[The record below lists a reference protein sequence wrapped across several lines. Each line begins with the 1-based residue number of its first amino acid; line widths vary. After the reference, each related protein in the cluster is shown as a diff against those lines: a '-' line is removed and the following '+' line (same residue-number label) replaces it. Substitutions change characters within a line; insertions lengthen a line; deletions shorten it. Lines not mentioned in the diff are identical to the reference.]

1 MKNRIVAALLAF
13 FLGGFG
19 LHKFY
24 LGQIGW
30 GVLYLIFSWT
40 FIPSIVAF
48 FETIGLLATSDE
60 KFDRQFNP
68 DALPAAIS
76 MPPQITNVIH
86 VHNAMPGSNSTST
99 VNVSHL
105 PNLDQLL
112 GQRTSPQVTADRLFE
127 EGRNAYEAKQY
138 ELAESKF
145 ATALL
150 NKPEDDAI
158 RLWHA
163 TALWALSKTEQAIA
177 ELSQVENHAQD
188 PQLRNHA
195 QQMVHRLIEAER
207 APGTS

>member
-1 MKNRIVAALLAF
+1 MKNRIIAAFLAF

-30 GVLYLIFSWT
+30 GVFYLVFCWT
-40 FIPSIVAF
+40 FIPWIVAF
-48 FETIGLLATSDE
+48 FESIGLLITSDE
-60 KFDRQFNP
+60 SFNRQFNY
-68 DALPAAIS
+68 DALPPIAA

-86 VHNAMPGSNSTST
+86 VHNAMPGSTSTST
-99 VNVSHL
+99 VNVSQL

-112 GQRTSPQVTADRLFE
+112 GQRTSPQVVANRLFE
-127 EGRNAYEAKQY
+127 EGRHAYESKQY

-150 NKPEDDAI
+150 SKPDDDAI
-158 RLWHA
+158 RMWHA

-177 ELSQVENHAQD
+177 ELSQVEHHAQD
-188 PQLRNHA
+188 PEVRNHA

-207 APGTS
+207 APGSL

>member
-1 MKNRIVAALLAF
+1 MKNRIIAAFLAF

-30 GVLYLIFSWT
+30 GVLYLVFCWT
-40 FIPSIVAF
+40 FIPGIVAF
-48 FETIGLLATSDE
+48 FESIGFLITSDE
-60 KFDRQFNP
+60 SFNRQFNY
-68 DALPAAIS
+68 DALPPVAA

-86 VHNAMPGSNSTST
+86 VHNAMPGSTSTST
-99 VNVSHL
+99 VNLSQL

-112 GQRTSPQVTADRLFE
+112 GQRTPAHVVANRLFE
-127 EGRNAYEAKQY
+127 EGRHAYESKQY

-150 NKPEDDAI
+150 SKPEDDAI
-158 RLWHA
+158 RIWHA

-177 ELSQVENHAQD
+177 ELSQVEHHAQD
-188 PQLRNHA
+188 PEVRNHA

-207 APGTS
+207 APGAS

>member
-1 MKNRIVAALLAF
+1 MKNRIIAAFLAF
-13 FLGGFG
+13 FLGGLG

-30 GVLYLIFSWT
+30 GVFYLLFCWT
-40 FIPSIVAF
+40 PIPWIVAF
-48 FETIGLLATSDE
+48 FETIGLLVTSDE
-60 KFDRQFNP
+60 KFNRQFNLEV
-68 DALPAAIS
+68 LPPVAA

-86 VHNAMPGSNSTST
+86 VHNAMPGSTSTST

-112 GQRTSPQVTADRLFE
+112 GQRTPPQVVADRLFE
-127 EGRNAYEAKQY
+127 EGRLAYESKQY

-150 NKPEDDAI
+150 SKPNDDAI
-158 RLWHA
+158 RMWHA

-177 ELSQVENHAQD
+177 ELSQVEHHAQD
-188 PQLRNHA
+188 PEVRNHA
-195 QQMVHRLIEAER
+195 QQMVHRLIESER
-207 APGTS
+207 APGSL

>member
-1 MKNRIVAALLAF
+1 MKNRIVAALLAL
-13 FLGGFG
+13 FLGGLG

-30 GVLYLIFSWT
+30 GVLYLVFFWT
-40 FIPSIVAF
+40 PFPWVAAF
-48 FETIGLLATSDE
+48 FETIGLLVTSDE

-68 DALPAAIS
+68 DALPAALS

-86 VHNAMPGSNSTST
+86 VHNAMPGSTSTSS
-99 VNVSHL
+99 VNVSQL

-150 NKPEDDAI
+150 NKPDDDAI

>member
-1 MKNRIVAALLAF
+1 MKNRIIAAFLAF

-30 GVLYLIFSWT
+30 GISYLLFCWT
-40 FIPSIVAF
+40 PVPWIVAF
-48 FETIGLLATSDE
+48 FETIGLLVTSDE
-60 KFDRQFNP
+60 KFNRQFNP
-68 DALPAAIS
+68 EVLPPVAA

-86 VHNAMPGSNSTST
+86 VHNAMPGSTSTST
-99 VNVSHL
+99 VNVSQL

-112 GQRTSPQVTADRLFE
+112 GQRTPPQVVADRLFE
-127 EGRNAYEAKQY
+127 EGRLAYESKQY

-150 NKPEDDAI
+150 SKPDDDAI
-158 RLWHA
+158 RMWHA

-177 ELSQVENHAQD
+177 ELSQVEHHAQD
-188 PQLRNHA
+188 PEVRNHA
-195 QQMVHRLIEAER
+195 QQMVHRLIESER
-207 APGTS
+207 APGSL